1 MMREEYLTQV
11 IRATHVTEKS
21 QRLSSVKQLVF
32 RVDRNASKDDIREAV
47 ESLLEVKVAAVNTV
61 NVKGKLKRFGARM
74 GRRKD
79 FKKAYVTLDKSVD
92 MEKLLADQ
100 QV

>member
-1 MMREEYLTQV
+1 MMREEYLTQ
-11 IRATHVTEKS
+11 IIKATHVTEKS
-21 QRLSSVKQLVF
+21 QRVAGNKQLVF
-32 RVDRNASKDDIREAV
+32 RVDRRATKDDIREAV
-47 ESLLEVKVAAVNTV
+47 ETLLDVKVAAVNTL
-61 NVKGKLKRFGARM
+61 NVKGKVKRFGARL

-92 MEKLLADQ
+92 IEKLLADQ